1 MRKLR
6 ISLLPEKTGPLQT
19 ESYTS
24 ARKAEFLLN
33 NAVDAKDYA
42 QAVKEVRKLGLSE
55 RNIKHLR
62 PA

>member
-1 MRKLR
+1 MRKR
-6 ISLLPEKTGPLQT
+6 IKDSLHEKTEAFQP
-19 ESYTS
+19 ECYTN

-42 QAVKEVRKLGLSE
+42 QAVKEVRKLGLSVQ
-55 RNIKHLR
+55 NIKHLR